1 MEDRPMLSCLQP
13 WDFPKGREKF
23 LFGGIFKVFVLD
35 VFPRPCFQ
43 VGAEVEWVSE
53 LAKNRGL
60 GSVTSKGPHQQRDSG
75 KENTQRQKIQE
86 AVITRSQVWSVELI

>member
-1 MEDRPMLSCLQP
+1 MPRECVMEDRPMLSCLKP
-13 WDFPKGREKF
+13 WDFPKGREKS
-23 LFGGIFKVFVLD
+23 LFGGTFKVFVLD

-60 GSVTSKGPHQQRDSG
+60 DSVTSKGPHQQRTWKRRIHTG
-75 KENTQRQKIQE
+75 KRYRRQ
-86 AVITRSQVWSVELI
+86 